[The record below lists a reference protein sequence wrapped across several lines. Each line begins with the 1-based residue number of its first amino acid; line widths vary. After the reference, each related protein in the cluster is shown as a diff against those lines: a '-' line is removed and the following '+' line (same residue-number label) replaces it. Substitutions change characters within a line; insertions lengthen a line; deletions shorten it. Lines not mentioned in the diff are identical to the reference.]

1 MIRMR
6 EDVSAVAV
14 AIGGSLCKDRHIP
27 IWGWVLPH
35 LCRRLDDMKP
45 VSRGRVVIVDPDKFV
60 RTFLSNALLASGF
73 EVTRSVSTSRESLKG
88 FLKGEADVVLLEL
101 SLGDSMDGYCLANS
115 MRMID
120 SKIGIVFLTRTH
132 DHRFM
137 TAEDSIKPKGARY
150 LVKSEIEN
158 ISEVTSVILQTIHR
172 PFNEN
177 VNQEDIFTE
186 FTNLQVEIWREA
198 AEGASSSQMAL
209 AHNISE
215 KAVEGTLSRIYITLG
230 IKKDKSSNPRVLL
243 SRAFKKHKGT
253 I

>member
-1 MIRMR
+1 
-6 EDVSAVAV
+6 
-14 AIGGSLCKDRHIP
+14 
-27 IWGWVLPH
+27 
-35 LCRRLDDMKP
+35 MKP
-45 VSRGRVVIVDPDKFV
+45 ASHGRVAIVDPDKFV

-73 EVTRSVSTSRESLKG
+73 EVTRSVSTSRESLNG

-120 SKIGIVFLTRTH
+120 SKIGIIFLTSTH

-137 TAEDSIKPKGARY
+137 TAEDSIKPKGSRY

-177 VNQEDIFTE
+177 VNQENIFTE

-198 AEGASSSQMAL
+198 AEGASSSQMAA
-209 AHNISE
+209 AHKISE

-230 IKKDKSSNPRVLL
+230 IRKDKSSNPRVLL
-243 SRAFKKHKGT
+243 SSAFRKHKGT

>member
-1 MIRMR
+1 M
-6 EDVSAVAV
+6 
-14 AIGGSLCKDRHIP
+14 
-27 IWGWVLPH
+27 
-35 LCRRLDDMKP
+35 
-45 VSRGRVVIVDPDKFV
+45 
-60 RTFLSNALLASGF
+60 N
-73 EVTRSVSTSRESLKG
+73 G

-101 SLGDSMDGYCLANS
+101 SLGDSVDGYGLANS

-177 VNQEDIFTE
+177 VNQENMFTE

-198 AEGASSSQMAL
+198 AEGASSSQMAI

-215 KAVEGTLSRIYITLG
+215 KAVEGILSRIYTTLG

-243 SRAFKKHKGT
+243 SSAFKKHKGA

>member
-1 MIRMR
+1 
-6 EDVSAVAV
+6 
-14 AIGGSLCKDRHIP
+14 
-27 IWGWVLPH
+27 
-35 LCRRLDDMKP
+35 MKS
-45 VSRGRVVIVDPDKFV
+45 VTRGKVMLVDPDKFV
-60 RTFLSNALLASGF
+60 RTFLSNALVASGF
-73 EVTRSVSTSRESLKG
+73 EVTRSVSTSRESLKE
-88 FLKGEADVVLLEL
+88 FIKGEADVVLLEL

-120 SKIGIVFLTRTH
+120 SRIGIVFLTRTH

-137 TAEDSIKPKGARY
+137 TTADSIKPKGARY

-158 ISEVTSVILQTIHR
+158 ISEVTATILQTIHR

-177 VNQEDIFTE
+177 VNQENIFTE

-198 AEGASSSQMAL
+198 AEGASSSQMAV

>member
-1 MIRMR
+1 MR
-6 EDVSAVAV
+6 EDLSAVSI
-14 AIGGSLCKDRHIP
+14 AIGGALCNSRHIP

-35 LCRRLDDMKP
+35 LYGRLDDMKP

-73 EVTRSVSTSRESLKG
+73 EVTRSVSTSRESLNG

-101 SLGDSMDGYCLANS
+101 SLGDSVDGYGLANS
-115 MRMID
+115 MRMIH

-177 VNQEDIFTE
+177 VNQENMFTK
-186 FTNLQVEIWREA
+186 FTNLQVQIWREA
-198 AEGASSSQMAL
+198 AEGASSSQMADV
-209 AHNISE
+209 HNISE
-215 KAVEGTLSRIYITLG
+215 KAVEGTLSRIYIALG
-230 IKKDKSSNPRVLL
+230 IKKEKLNNPRVLL
-243 SRAFKKHKGT
+243 SIAFRKYKGT

>member
-1 MIRMR
+1 
-6 EDVSAVAV
+6 
-14 AIGGSLCKDRHIP
+14 
-27 IWGWVLPH
+27 
-35 LCRRLDDMKP
+35 MKP
-45 VSRGRVVIVDPDKFV
+45 VSHGRVAIVDPDKFV
-60 RTFLSNALLASGF
+60 RTFLSNALLASGY
-73 EVTRSVSTSRESLKG
+73 EVTRSVSTSRESLNG

-101 SLGDSMDGYCLANS
+101 SLGDGVDGYSLANS

-158 ISEVTSVILQTIHR
+158 ISEVTSVILQTIYR

-177 VNQEDIFTE
+177 VNQENMFTE
-186 FTNLQVEIWREA
+186 FTNLQVKIWGEA
-198 AEGASSSQMAL
+198 AEGASSSQMAF

-215 KAVEGTLSRIYITLG
+215 KAVEGILSRIYTTLG

-243 SRAFKKHKGT
+243 SSAFKKHKGA

>member
-1 MIRMR
+1 
-6 EDVSAVAV
+6 
-14 AIGGSLCKDRHIP
+14 
-27 IWGWVLPH
+27 
-35 LCRRLDDMKP
+35 MKP

-73 EVTRSVSTSRESLKG
+73 EVTKSVSTSRESLKG

-115 MRMID
+115 MRMIH

-137 TAEDSIKPKGARY
+137 TAKDSIKPKGARY

-177 VNQEDIFTE
+177 VNQENIFTK
-186 FTNLQVEIWREA
+186 FTNLQVQIWREA
-198 AEGASSSQMAL
+198 AEGASSSQMADV
-209 AHNISE
+209 HNISE
-215 KAVEGTLSRIYITLG
+215 KAVEGILSRIYIALG
-230 IKKDKSSNPRVLL
+230 IKKDKLNNPRVLL
-243 SRAFKKHKGT
+243 SIAFKKHKGT